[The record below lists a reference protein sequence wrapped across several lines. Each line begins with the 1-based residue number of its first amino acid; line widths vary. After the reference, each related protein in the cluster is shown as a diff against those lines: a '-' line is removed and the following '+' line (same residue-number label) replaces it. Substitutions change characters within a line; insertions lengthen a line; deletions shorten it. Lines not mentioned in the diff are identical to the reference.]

1 MKKTPQDYH
10 DRVSQAGKIIDVDI
24 VPEMEKSYLD
34 YAMSVIVSR
43 ALPDVRDGLKP
54 VQRRI
59 LFATNQ
65 MGLTFKAKYSKSAKI
80 VGEVL
85 GKYHPHGDS
94 SVYMAMVRMAQEF
107 SLRYP
112 LIQGQGNF
120 GSVDNDPPAAMRY
133 TEAKMSKISAELIA
147 DIDKETVSTMD
158 NFDGT
163 IQEPTVL
170 PSKIPNLLLNGADGI
185 AVGMATKIPPHN
197 LKEIC
202 LAINHLLDH
211 CTLEI
216 QTEEDQIPNLKKPKL
231 TTKDIV
237 LEPIYQLESQK
248 FNLESSLPVEELIQ
262 FVQGPDFPTGAEIYG
277 KAGIIEMYK
286 TGRGKFMIRGKAK
299 IEETKKGRQQIIVT
313 EIPYQVNKADLVLK
327 IADLVRNKKIKG
339 ISDLRDESDRKGI
352 RIVIELKKIG
362 RPKSTLNKIYKF
374 TPLQTSYSSNII
386 ALVDNRPQTLNL
398 RQLLL
403 YFLRHREQ
411 IVRKRTIFELKG
423 AKIRSHILEG
433 LKIALDNLDEV
444 IATIKKSPTVDE
456 AKLNLIN
463 KFKLTDLQA
472 DAILEMQ
479 LRRLA
484 ALEVQKIEDE
494 YQALKLIIEDLTSII
509 TKPEKMIAILKE
521 ENQYIQDTYQD
532 NRKTKIYIREL
543 EQFNEEDLIPN
554 IPVIITIT
562 KTGYIKK
569 VPKQTY
575 RSQKRGGKG
584 VVGMVTKEEDE
595 IENVMSVDNHDDLL
609 FFTNKGKVFK
619 SKVYDLEESNRQSK
633 GQAIVNL
640 IDIKQDEQVQAVLP
654 INGKDSNV
662 KYILLATNKG
672 IVKKTNLNKFNNIR
686 QSGLIAINL
695 DPQDHLCWAKH
706 TTGMDEI
713 FMVTQKGKCIRFKE
727 SDIRPMGRNTKG
739 VRGINL
745 KPEDSLVGLSI
756 IDSHIIESKHNHKT
770 YCDLLVAT
778 SNGLGK
784 RTNIFQ
790 YPIQKRGG
798 FGVKVANINPKT
810 DQVSVAQTITHD
822 DHFVILVSK
831 KGITI
836 KLPLKNIPRLNRNT
850 KGVILMRF
858 KTNSDKLST
867 LTITQKNKIDEVSQ
881 TQDKQNT

>member
-1 MKKTPQDYH
+1 MVDTKTTNIIKNT
-10 DRVSQAGKIIDVDI
+10 SQGKVIEVDI
-24 VPEMEKSYLD
+24 IPEMEKSYLD

-59 LFATNQ
+59 IFATNQ
-65 MGLTFKAKYSKSAKI
+65 MGLTYKAKYSKSAKI

-94 SVYMAMVRMAQEF
+94 SVYMAMVRMAQTF

-112 LIQGQGNF
+112 LISGQGNF

-133 TEAKMSKISAELIA
+133 TEAKMSKISAELVF
-147 DIDKETVSTMD
+147 DIDKETVDTMD

-197 LKEIC
+197 LGEIC
-202 LAINHLLDH
+202 AAIDVILDS
-211 CTLEI
+211 CKLEI
-216 QTEEDQIPNLKKPKL
+216 QPEEIQIKNLSVKEKS
-231 TTKDIV
+231 TRDIV
-237 LEPIYQLESQK
+237 LESVYQLQSQK
-248 FNLESSLPVEELIQ
+248 FNLESELPVDNLIAC
-262 FVQGPDFPTGAEIYG
+262 VQGPDFPTGGEIYG
-277 KAGIIEMYK
+277 KNGIIEMYR
-286 TGRGKFMIRGKAK
+286 TGRGKFVIRGKAK
-299 IEETKKGRQQIIVT
+299 IEENKKGRQIIVISD
-313 EIPYQVNKADLVLK
+313 IPYQVNKADLVLK
-327 IADLVRNKKIKG
+327 IADLVRSKKIKG
-339 ISDLRDESDRKGI
+339 ISDLRDESDRNGI

-374 TPLQTSYSSNII
+374 TPLQSSYSANMI

-398 RQLLL
+398 RQMLL

-411 IVRKRTIFELKG
+411 IIRRRTIFELKG

-433 LKIALDNLDEV
+433 LKIALANLDEV
-444 IATIKKSPTVDE
+444 IATIKKSATADE
-456 AKLNLIN
+456 ARDNLMI

-472 DAILEMQ
+472 NAILEMQ

-484 ALEVQKIEDE
+484 ALEVQKIEEE
-494 YQALKLIIEDLTSII
+494 YQELLKIIDNLIAII
-509 TKPEKMIAILKE
+509 TKPEEMVKILKQ
-521 ENQYIQDTYQD
+521 ENEYIKTTYSD
-532 NRKTKIYIREL
+532 SRKTKIYVREL
-543 EQFNEEDLIPN
+543 EQFDEEDLIPN
-554 IPVIITIT
+554 IPVIVTIT

-569 VPKQTY
+569 VPKETY

-584 VVGMVTKEEDE
+584 VVGMTTKEEDE
-595 IENVMSVDNHDDLL
+595 IETVLSVNNHDNLL

-619 SKVYDLEESNRQSK
+619 GKVWELEETGRQSK
-633 GQAIVNL
+633 GQAVVNL
-640 IDIKQDEQVQAVLP
+640 IDIKSGEQVQAVLP
-654 INGKDSNV
+654 VEKESKS
-662 KYILLATNKG
+662 KYILLATSKG
-672 IVKKTNLNKFNNIR
+672 VVKKTSLNKYANIR

-695 DPQDHLCWAKH
+695 DPEDQLSWAKL
-706 TTGMDEI
+706 TSGSDEVI
-713 FMVTQKGKCIRFKE
+713 LSTKNGKCIRFKE
-727 SDIRPMGRNTKG
+727 TDIRPMGRNTKG

-745 KPEDSLVGLSI
+745 KPEDHLVGVSIVNSDTLS
-756 IDSHIIESKHNHKT
+756 SKYSKNT

-778 SNGLGK
+778 ENGLGK
-784 RTNIFQ
+784 RTNVFQ

-798 FGVKVANINPKT
+798 FGVKVANINSKT
-810 DQVSVAQTITHD
+810 DHIAIAQTITQE
-822 DHFVILVSK
+822 DHFIIMVSK
-831 KGITI
+831 KGVTL

-858 KTNSDKLST
+858 KSNSDKLSA
-867 LTITQKNKIDEVSQ
+867 LTVSQ
-881 TQDKQNT
+881 KTKVESEDQS

>member
-1 MKKTPQDYH
+1 MKKTFSPNHQTSP
-10 DRVSQAGKIIDVDI
+10 VGKIIDVDI

-59 LFATNQ
+59 LFAANQ

-94 SVYMAMVRMAQEF
+94 SVYMAMVRMAQDF

-112 LIQGQGNF
+112 LISGQGNF
-120 GSVDNDPPAAMRY
+120 GSIDNDPPAAMRY
-133 TEAKMSKISAELIA
+133 TEAKMSKISSELIA

-170 PSKIPNLLLNGADGI
+170 PAKIPNLLLNGADGI

-202 LAINHLLDH
+202 QAINHLLDH

-231 TTKDIV
+231 TTRDIV
-237 LEPIYQLESQK
+237 LEPVYQLENQK
-248 FNLESSLPVEELIQ
+248 FDLESSLPVEELIQ

-277 KAGIIEMYK
+277 KTGITEMYK

-299 IEETKKGRQQIIVT
+299 IEETKKGRQQIIIT

-433 LKIALDNLDEV
+433 LKIALDNLDQV
-444 IATIKKSPTVDE
+444 IATIKKSPTVEE
-456 AKLNLIN
+456 ARLNLIN
-463 KFKLTDLQA
+463 KFNLTDLQA

-479 LRRLA
+479 LRR
-484 ALEVQKIEDE
+484 
-494 YQALKLIIEDLTSII
+494 
-509 TKPEKMIAILKE
+509 
-521 ENQYIQDTYQD
+521 
-532 NRKTKIYIREL
+532 
-543 EQFNEEDLIPN
+543 
-554 IPVIITIT
+554 
-562 KTGYIKK
+562 
-569 VPKQTY
+569 
-575 RSQKRGGKG
+575 
-584 VVGMVTKEEDE
+584 
-595 IENVMSVDNHDDLL
+595 SV
-609 FFTNKGKVFK
+609 
-619 SKVYDLEESNRQSK
+619 
-633 GQAIVNL
+633 
-640 IDIKQDEQVQAVLP
+640 
-654 INGKDSNV
+654 
-662 KYILLATNKG
+662 
-672 IVKKTNLNKFNNIR
+672 
-686 QSGLIAINL
+686 
-695 DPQDHLCWAKH
+695 
-706 TTGMDEI
+706 
-713 FMVTQKGKCIRFKE
+713 
-727 SDIRPMGRNTKG
+727 
-739 VRGINL
+739 
-745 KPEDSLVGLSI
+745 
-756 IDSHIIESKHNHKT
+756 
-770 YCDLLVAT
+770 
-778 SNGLGK
+778 
-784 RTNIFQ
+784 
-790 YPIQKRGG
+790 
-798 FGVKVANINPKT
+798 
-810 DQVSVAQTITHD
+810 
-822 DHFVILVSK
+822 
-831 KGITI
+831 
-836 KLPLKNIPRLNRNT
+836 RLN
-850 KGVILMRF
+850 
-858 KTNSDKLST
+858 
-867 LTITQKNKIDEVSQ
+867 
-881 TQDKQNT
+881 